1 MEMNY
6 ITPAIDNKCTL
17 NTESIRSTSRKNMNI
32 TQVDFISTVY
42 NCSILECIWYLFQ
55 FLFRLYEQLILSRKI

>member
-6 ITPAIDNKCTL
+6 IIHIIDNKCTL
-17 NTESIRSTSRKNMNI
+17 NVETIRSTSRKNMNI

-42 NCSILECIWYLFQ
+42 NCSILEYIWYLF
-55 FLFRLYEQLILSRKI
+55 

>member
-6 ITPAIDNKCTL
+6 ITHIIDNKSTL
-17 NTESIRSTSRKNMNI
+17 NVEPIKSTSRKNMNI